1 MVVFSC
7 RPFPT
12 FLNAGTTNKTFQQ
25 PGKQD
30 YLRHLLK
37 SSASMQKCSGSQF
50 FRTTIGIQSGPDAFD
65 KSRFIM
71 TFLTILRVTEILCTF
86 RLVLDG
92 KTGREIPGS
101 SRWEFSA
108 INFALSDAEDNTFR
122 PLKRRCIADLP

>member
-1 MVVFSC
+1 MVVFSF

-12 FLNAGTTNKTFQQ
+12 FLNGVTTDKTFKQ

-37 SSASMQKCSGSQF
+37 SLASMQKCSGSQF

-86 RLVLDG
+86 RLVLEG

-101 SRWEFSA
+101 LRLEFSA

-122 PLKRRCIADLP
+122 LLKRRCIADLA